1 MKVWVIY
8 VGYAGHCF
16 KNMALKDEWKFGL
29 FMLWMKVWVIYV
41 GYAGYCLK
49 KRGLK
54 RWMKVWVIYV
64 GYEGYCFKM
73 MALKDK
79 STFGLFMLDL

>member
-1 MKVWVIY
+1 
-8 VGYAGHCF
+8 
-16 KNMALKDEWKFGL
+16 
-29 FMLWMKVWVIYV
+29 
-41 GYAGYCLK
+41 
-49 KRGLK
+49 
-54 RWMKVWVIYV
+54 MKVWVIYV